1 MMIMGIGRCN
11 LGLVI
16 SLENGDWFFSIYC
29 WCMHVDV
36 TFHGSYVIGCLKMHL
51 DYVGR
56 INAKELGLEKIAE
69 V

>member
-1 MMIMGIGRCN
+1 
-11 LGLVI
+11 
-16 SLENGDWFFSIYC
+16 
-29 WCMHVDV
+29 MHVDV